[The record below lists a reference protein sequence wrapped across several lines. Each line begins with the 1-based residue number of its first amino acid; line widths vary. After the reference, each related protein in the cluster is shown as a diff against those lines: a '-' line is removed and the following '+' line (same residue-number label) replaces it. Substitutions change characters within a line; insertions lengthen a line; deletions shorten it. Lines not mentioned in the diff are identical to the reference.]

1 MLVSDEDTP
10 LFSTLRAK
18 RRELAETAGVPAYII
33 FNDKTLVEMAQKR
46 PTNLD
51 EMAQINGV
59 GAKKLENFGN
69 AFLEVITG
77 KTEQVHPSR
86 KR

>member
-1 MLVSDEDTP
+1 M
-10 LFSTLRAK
+10 
-18 RRELAETAGVPAYII
+18 PAYII

-46 PTNLD
+46 PTKLD

-69 AFLEVITG
+69 AFLEVIME
-77 KTEQVHPSR
+77 KLNNCILAEER
-86 KR
+86 